1 MYSDLCHPF
10 SPVCRLMQ
18 SPSIIWRSGV
28 CCLLVCAIWTAGTVS
43 GQDNVEELA
52 LPANGADQSNE
63 DVPAI
68 LLQQRAQ
75 PGDGAKEPPVE
86 SFFISEIHATG
97 DVAQRHVDLELTI
110 LVIVQDASDWVRV
123 PIEFPAWQIQDYQTT
138 RDGGPSESIL
148 ATNSSRQ
155 RIWSVKGKGKHLLTL
170 KLIGE
175 VIPAESGRRRIRMS
189 LPRALIS
196 DLKLTFLEPVESS
209 IQSNAEIKPTV
220 VKDTEDRT
228 FQFWGLPQET
238 DVTWK
243 PALPAGETATVIR
256 ALKPASMVLDL
267 RTSIAELT
275 CFQEIRIESG
285 AVDHLEVRL
294 PPGYGEVA
302 VTGRDED
309 GLPINKAGDVF
320 PKEGSDLSEI
330 RFREPVRGDVTLEYN
345 LAMATST
352 YPQEISVAV
361 PDIQAVDDESGRV
374 EVLIPRGLNVKT
386 SPGLL
391 TRRDSVEAPSDSRH
405 DAIAFVLMSTKA
417 ELGLSVSEIDAHF
430 VVNPDIEISTTG
442 DSLLMLAQFS
452 VNVSQGSLKELDVV
466 WQQFDQ
472 AGWQLE
478 PDMTRLQS
486 EADTSSPFL
495 TPEREGDQIK
505 LDLGDYQSGRFLV
518 EFRAFRNFTE
528 ADAGQHAFH
537 LPDVRA
543 STSHPT
549 TVTLLESDDFSL
561 ALSVADGDARIS
573 PRVPDELSDPQQLAR
588 RTSWLVNESGT
599 EVQIQQTFQTEEV
612 SATAVVALEPAA
624 KDRIHVHSDLK
635 INVRHGDL
643 NELRM
648 VVPVGIYSPKVR
660 LLLNESYEEL
670 PPGRISGNDTVWA
683 LPETTPRQLL
693 VEVDYYWSLDAV
705 ADLQRLPLVLPSQ
718 GLESLTIGTN
728 SPASLQ
734 VADESGL
741 EDVFPLPF
749 QAAWHGSE
757 FRSDVLLNVS
767 AMRRSQSRDVP
778 ALAIVRTDVNRSAI
792 ASTTTAIYSSPPR
805 DVLFRVAVG
814 STVTSVAVN
823 GVSIPVAEVDRVV
836 VDSVELWRLPMN
848 DVPRN
853 GAVRASLTARVL
865 RSPHHHLMST
875 ATAVYPRV
883 QSAPDWLPTVWM
895 VGAPNDTCL
904 VAMKRTAEHLV
915 RPSINRF
922 FTMSA
927 NQSVLDSTAINSI
940 ATGFPEPI
948 QKLIQEEIR
957 APTVAGTPSLMYVA
971 GPQLREIPVLVFSR
985 AAGWLVSAALGI
997 VLYILL
1003 IRFGPSFRS
1012 VVLVG
1017 VVAYAAIWLLIP
1029 PQYLELLFALVPAVL
1044 IASIGWGMR
1053 QMMQRGSGRRRSV
1066 GQHGSVFAAVRSE
1079 NSRSRSGSR
1088 ISTGSNGSQPEM
1100 MAGS

>member
-18 SPSIIWRSGV
+18 SPSIIRRSGV
-28 CCLLVCAIWTAGTVS
+28 CCLLIYAIWTAGAVY
-43 GQDNVEELA
+43 GQDDVRELA
-52 LPANGADQSNE
+52 LPVNGLDRSAE
-63 DVPAI
+63 DVSAS
-68 LLQQRAQ
+68 LLQKLDK
-75 PGDGAKEPPVE
+75 PDDGAKEPSVE
-86 SFFISEIHATG
+86 SYSISEIHATG
-97 DVAQRHVDLELTI
+97 DVAQRYVDLKLTI
-110 LVIVQDASDWVRV
+110 RVIVQEGSDWVRV
-123 PIEFPAWQIQDYQTT
+123 PIELPAWQIQDYQATH
-138 RDGGPSESIL
+138 DGGPSESIL
-148 ATNSSRQ
+148 ATNASRN
-155 RIWSVKGKGKHLLTL
+155 RIWSLKGKGDHLLAL
-170 KLIGE
+170 QLIGE
-175 VIPAESGRRRIRMS
+175 VIAAETGRRRIRMS
-189 LPRALIS
+189 LPQALVS
-196 DLKLTFLEPVESS
+196 DLKLTFQSPVESS
-209 IQSNAEIKPTV
+209 IQTNAAVGPSVIE
-220 VKDTEDRT
+220 DTEGQA
-228 FQFWGLPQET
+228 FQLWGLPPET

-243 PALPAGETATVIR
+243 PAVPAGETATVIR
-256 ALKPASMVLDL
+256 AMKPASMVLDL

-275 CFQEIRIESG
+275 CFQDLQIENG

-302 VTGRDED
+302 VTGRNED
-309 GLPINKAGDVF
+309 GILINKAGDVF

-330 RFREPVRGDVTLEYN
+330 RFREPITGDVTLEYN
-345 LAMATST
+345 LAMATNT
-352 YPQEISVAV
+352 YPQEIAVAV

-374 EVLIPRGLNVKT
+374 EVLIPRGLNVQA

-391 TRRDSVEAPSDSRH
+391 TRRDSVESPSDPRH

-442 DSLLMLAQFS
+442 ASLLMLAQFS
-452 VNVSQGSLKELDVV
+452 VNVSQGSLKELNIV

-472 AGWQLE
+472 AGWQLQ
-478 PDMTRLQS
+478 PRMTRLQS
-486 EADTSSPFL
+486 EADTSFQVL
-495 TPEREGDQIK
+495 TPEREGDQIT

-518 EFRAFRNFTE
+518 EFRAFRSFAE
-528 ADAGQHAFH
+528 ADGGQHTFY

-549 TVTLLESDDFSL
+549 TVTLLESDDYSL
-561 ALSVADGDARIS
+561 ALSMADGDARIS
-573 PRVPDELSDPQQLAR
+573 PQVPDQLNDPQQLAR
-588 RTSWLVNESGT
+588 RTSWLVNESGA

-624 KDRIHVHSDLK
+624 RDRIHVHSDFR

-643 NELRM
+643 DELRM
-648 VVPVGIYSPKVR
+648 VVPDGILPKVR
-660 LLLNESYEEL
+660 LLLNESYEQL
-670 PPGRISGNDTVWA
+670 PPGRISANDTVWA

-728 SPASLQ
+728 SPASLR

-757 FRSDVLLNVS
+757 FRNDVLLNVS

-778 ALAIVRTDVNRSAI
+778 ALAIVRTDINRSAI
-792 ASTTTAIYSSPPR
+792 ASTTTAIYSSAPR
-805 DVLFRVAVG
+805 DVLFRVTVG
-814 STVTSVAVN
+814 STVTAVAVN
-823 GVSIPVAEVDRVV
+823 GVSIPVADVDRVV

-848 DVPRN
+848 DVPRS
-853 GAVRASLTARVL
+853 GAVRVSLTARVL

-895 VGAPNDTCL
+895 VGAPDDTCL

-927 NQSVLDSTAINSI
+927 NQSVLDSTAINSV
-940 ATGFPEPI
+940 ATGFPEQI

-957 APTVAGTPSLMYVA
+957 TPTVAGTPSLMYVA

-997 VLYILL
+997 VLYTLL

-1017 VVAYAAIWLLIP
+1017 VVAYAVIWLLIP
-1029 PQYLELLFALVPAVL
+1029 PQYIELLLALVPAVL

-1053 QMMQRGSGRRRSV
+1053 ELMQRGSGRRRSV
-1066 GQHGSVFAAVRSE
+1066 GQHGSVFAAVRAE
-1079 NSRSRSGSR
+1079 NSHSRSGSR
-1088 ISTGSNGSQPEM
+1088 MSPGSTGSQPEI